1 MHQFSSTVVKQSGN
15 DVFAYKINRASGE
28 IIGGEIIGLD
38 ANVLVDLVE
47 SSEFKSDIIEEINIG
62 TLALVTRSVALSEAC
77 NVLVRKRNYDV
88 DNATNCLSVVLEE
101 FNIRKIEH
109 NSEGNAIAFK
119 WFNEVK
125 SKMYLRNFNTSIND
139 FKIIANLYLNAKIT
153 LFITED
159 QDLEKAVKLL
169 GNPVEVR
176 IVGEASHLN
185 EFQIKRFF
193 KQSFKEK
200 SRGGRKYWKRR

>member
-15 DVFAYKINRASGE
+15 DVFTYKINRSSGE
-28 IIGGEIIGLD
+28 ILGDEVIGLD

-47 SSEFKSDIIEEINIG
+47 SSEFKKDIIEEIRIG
-62 TLALVTRSVALSEAC
+62 TLALVTTSVALGEARG
-77 NVLVRKRNYDV
+77 VLIKKRNYSHEK
-88 DNATNCLSVVLEE
+88 ATNSLLDIMKE

-109 NSEGNAIAFK
+109 TSEGNAIAFK
-119 WFNEVK
+119 WFNDVK

-159 QDLEKAVKLL
+159 QDLEKVIKLI